1 MTRNLIKTMEPR
13 IITGSRGKTLL
24 YLFASLV
31 FVFASV
37 FLIRDSA
44 SDETGLWWGIAFFG
58 LCALVFA
65 WALVR
70 PQTLMLDGN
79 GFAVGG
85 AFVRS
90 PHHIPWQDVQGF
102 YVYSLPRGGKM
113 IGYNFEP
120 GARKDSALRSV
131 ARRLGAEAALP
142 KGWPLSAEEMAEL
155 LNDYRREAL
164 AR

>member
-1 MTRNLIKTMEPR
+1 MRYGTKTVEPLVIR
-13 IITGSRGKTLL
+13 ASRGKTLL
-24 YLFASLV
+24 LLLASLV

-37 FLIRDSA
+37 FLIRASE
-44 SDETGLWWGIAFFG
+44 SDETGLWWGIAFFR

-85 AFVRS
+85 GFVRS
-90 PHHIPWQDVQGF
+90 PHHIPWKDVQGF

-131 ARRLGAEAALP
+131 ARSLGAEAALP
-142 KGWPLSAEEMAEL
+142 KGWPFSPEEMAVL
-155 LNDYRREAL
+155 LNEYRRRAMT
-164 AR
+164 R